1 MKEILKKVRKYEIE
15 IRKYLNNSNQ
25 GDYNSIF
32 KGSGIDF
39 DDFRNPIDSNGY
51 GNYGILDV
59 SKPLET
65 SSYKIRVPLEA
76 MVGDVKLMDGRSI
89 GPKLIPYEKFKE
101 EVKEEV
107 KDEVKQDLID
117 EYLHN

>member
-39 DDFRNPIDSNGY
+39 DDFNG
-51 GNYGILDV
+51 
-59 SKPLET
+59 
-65 SSYKIRVPLEA
+65 
-76 MVGDVKLMDGRSI
+76 
-89 GPKLIPYEKFKE
+89 
-101 EVKEEV
+101 
-107 KDEVKQDLID
+107 DL
-117 EYLHN
+117 